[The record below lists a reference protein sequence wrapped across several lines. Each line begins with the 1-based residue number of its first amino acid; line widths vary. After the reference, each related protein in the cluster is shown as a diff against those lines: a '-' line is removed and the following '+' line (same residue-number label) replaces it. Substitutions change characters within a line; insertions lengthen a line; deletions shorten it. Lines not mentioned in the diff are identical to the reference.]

1 MTELESFEQKLVQLV
16 ALHTQARDE
25 IRALRNRALLLEG
38 ENKKLNEKV
47 AAARTRIEE
56 MIAHLPAVEE
66 A

>member
-16 ALHTQARDE
+16 AQHAQARDE
-25 IRALRNRALLLEG
+25 NRALRNRALLLEG

-47 AAARTRIEE
+47 AAARVKVEE
-56 MIAHLPAVEE
+56 MIQRLPADEE

>member
-1 MTELESFEQKLVQLV
+1 MTELESFEQKLAQLV

-25 IRALRNRALLLEG
+25 NRALRNRALLLEG

-56 MIAHLPAVEE
+56 MITRLPADEE